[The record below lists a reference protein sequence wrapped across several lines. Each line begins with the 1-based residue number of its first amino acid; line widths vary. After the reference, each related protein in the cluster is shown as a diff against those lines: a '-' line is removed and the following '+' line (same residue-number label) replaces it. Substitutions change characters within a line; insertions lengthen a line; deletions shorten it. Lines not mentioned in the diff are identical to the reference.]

1 MKGQE
6 VDREARKKAK
16 LEKDLAALRKELEVQ
31 NGELKNKQSHAQK
44 LEEECQKL
52 EHDLKS
58 SKVGRA
64 RGRRGDKCMCVC
76 CTRICSSHMYVRMYS
91 TVYTYV

>member
-64 RGRRGDKCMCVC
+64 RGGRGDKCMCVVQAFVH
-76 CTRICSSHMYVRMYS
+76 RIC
-91 TVYTYV
+91 TYVCTVQ